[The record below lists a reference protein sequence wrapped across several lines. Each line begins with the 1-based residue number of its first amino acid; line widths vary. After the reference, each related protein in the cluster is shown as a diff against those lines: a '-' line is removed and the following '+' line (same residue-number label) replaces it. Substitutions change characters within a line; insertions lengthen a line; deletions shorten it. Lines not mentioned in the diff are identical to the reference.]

1 MACKVSGPFGGLLL
15 SSFGR
20 KEMSLTQCTHPDAPF
35 YELDLIGLSF
45 ANAYGLDMPCQTMI
59 TVGATSL
66 ALIWGA
72 RRRRGAPSA
81 RAALG
86 PGACARHAWRRR
98 GGADTTESGRRRM
111 RETAGS

>member
-66 ALIWGA
+66 ALIWGCL
-72 RRRRGAPSA
+72 
-81 RAALG
+81 AALAVWG
-86 PGACARHAWRRR
+86 ITKTIRNMRRN
-98 GGADTTESGRRRM
+98 
-111 RETAGS
+111 